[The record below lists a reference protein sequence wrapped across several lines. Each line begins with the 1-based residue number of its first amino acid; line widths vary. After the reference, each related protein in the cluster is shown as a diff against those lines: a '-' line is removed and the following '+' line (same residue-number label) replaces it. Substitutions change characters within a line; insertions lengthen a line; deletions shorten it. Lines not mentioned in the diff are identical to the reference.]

1 MVINPTPANNGTP
14 KTHKFVFKSVFLLI
28 FPFITPPLPVIGGSL
43 GDPSRI
49 NQRSKKKP
57 FKFFTLRLCDCGSQR
72 LPHNQSKHLPHLVFV
87 AMSSCSGGSCQR
99 QLNALT
105 TVNVTFS
112 YPVNDTKVE
121 LRNQTGMKLNLGFS
135 CDSWPAVTAVRTVPP
150 RPNKTRPTCSCFLV
164 PLLCLFFSP
173 FFSFLFFFSSKKASH

>member
-1 MVINPTPANNGTP
+1 MNQ
-14 KTHKFVFKSVFLLI
+14 FL
-28 FPFITPPLPVIGGSL
+28 
-43 GDPSRI
+43 
-49 NQRSKKKP
+49 QHSKKKP

-87 AMSSCSGGSCQR
+87 AVSSCSGGFCQR
-99 QLNALT
+99 QLSALT

-135 CDSWPAVTAVRTVPP
+135 CDSWPAVTAVQTVPP

-164 PLLCLFFSP
+164 PLLCLSFSP
-173 FFSFLFFFSSKKASH
+173 FFSFLFFFLQKSQPLTFGVKYTGVGAEQRERQGCRVSRAQCEQLRGVISQAGSPLSGP

>member
-1 MVINPTPANNGTP
+1 MVINLTPANDGSP
-14 KTHKFVFKSVFLLI
+14 KTHKFVFKSGFLLI
-28 FPFITPPLPVIGGSL
+28 FPFMTPPPPVVDGSL
-43 GDPSRI
+43 GGPRRI
-49 NQRSKKKP
+49 NQLLQRSKKKP
-57 FKFFTLRLCDCGSQR
+57 FKFFTLRLCDCGSRR
-72 LPHNQSKHLPHLVFV
+72 LPHNQSKPHLVFV

-150 RPNKTRPTCSCFLV
+150 QTQ
-164 PLLCLFFSP
+164 
-173 FFSFLFFFSSKKASH
+173 